1 MSVILILLS
10 CFSWAVVEVIL
21 ETTKTSSNV
30 QQRKGFESW
39 VFNIIIA
46 SALVMLLIS
55 SKPFH
60 LFSPNWAGA
69 IVMIGLVIRLSA
81 IRQLGRFFSVDLG
94 IHGDHQL
101 IQKGWYRFIRHPTYT
116 GALISFFGLTLMF
129 QNLVFNLVFIGVI
142 LIAYLWRIRIE
153 EGMLLAKFEE
163 QYIEYRKSTRAIIP
177 WLI

>member
-1 MSVILILLS
+1 
-10 CFSWAVVEVIL
+10 
-21 ETTKTSSNV
+21 
-30 QQRKGFESW
+30 
-39 VFNIIIA
+39 
-46 SALVMLLIS
+46 
-55 SKPFH
+55 
-60 LFSPNWAGA
+60 
-69 IVMIGLVIRLSA
+69 MIGLVIRLSA

>member
-1 MSVILILLS
+1 MNVILILLS

-30 QQRKGFESW
+30 QQRKNFESW
-39 VFNIIIA
+39 VFNCVIV

-55 SKPFH
+55 SKPFQF
-60 LFSPNWAGA
+60 FSPNLAGA
-69 IVMIGLVIRLSA
+69 IILIGLVIRLTA

-101 IQKGWYRFIRHPTYT
+101 IQKGLYRFIRHPTYT
-116 GALISFFGLTLMF
+116 GALISFFGLTLLF
-129 QNLVFNLVFIGVI
+129 QNLVFNLVFISI
-142 LIAYLWRIRIE
+142 IFTAYLWRIRIE
-153 EGMLLAKFEE
+153 ENMLLAKFKT
-163 QYIEYRKSTRAIIP
+163 QYIEYRKSTSALIP

>member
-1 MSVILILLS
+1 MNVILILLS

-30 QQRKGFESW
+30 QQRKNFESW
-39 VFNIIIA
+39 VFNGVIV

-55 SKPFH
+55 SKPFQF
-60 LFSPNWAGA
+60 FSPNVAGT
-69 IVMIGLVIRLSA
+69 IILIGLVIRLTA

-101 IQKGWYRFIRHPTYT
+101 IQKGLYRFIRHPTYT